1 MLLSGSAAACSLN
14 VMSKWG
20 VIAAGAALVAL
31 VAGALL
37 LTLGGSRKVTTYD
50 VITTTDSSAGA
61 PVKPVV
67 PVKQV
72 ANKAPASAP
81 ACQGR
86 AGDESDPT
94 GDDRSSVRRTSR
106 ACRTAVEGGSARDD
120 QAGDGNSDQSG
131 DNQAGD
137 RGSDNQAGDRGS
149 DDQAGDHGG
158 DNQAGDNRGAAT
170 NEP

>member
-1 MLLSGSAAACSLN
+1 LLLSGSLAACSLN

-20 VIAAGAALVAL
+20 VIAAGAAVVAL

-50 VITTTDSSAGA
+50 VITTTDSARV

-81 ACQGR
+81 ACRGG

-94 GDDRSSVRRTSR
+94 GDDRSSVRRTRRS
-106 ACRTAVEGGSARDD
+106 CPGARDD
-120 QAGDGNSDQSG
+120 QAGDSNSDQGG

-137 RGSDNQAGDRGS
+137 RGGDNQAGDRGS
-149 DDQAGDHGG
+149 DDQAGDRGD